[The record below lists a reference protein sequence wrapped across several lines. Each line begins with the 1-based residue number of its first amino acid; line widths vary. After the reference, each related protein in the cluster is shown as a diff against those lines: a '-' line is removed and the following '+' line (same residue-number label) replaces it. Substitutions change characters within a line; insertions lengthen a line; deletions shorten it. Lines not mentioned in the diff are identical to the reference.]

1 MDCSRTGGY
10 LPGISTVN
18 NIDMDKGVLHKSKS
32 IKINA
37 LLNIIKQCCNIIFPL
52 ITYPYVSRIL
62 GSQNLGKY
70 SFSDSI
76 ISCFMIAAS
85 LGIPTYAIREGAR
98 IRNEKNKIRQFSSEL
113 FTINIIALVMSCI
126 VLFLLIRFVPRLGKD
141 VLITYILSINIIT
154 SILGR
159 DWINA
164 IYEDYVFISA
174 RYIFFHLLSVIL
186 TFAFVRESADYIK
199 YTVIMLLGN
208 SGGYVANFFYTQKY
222 IPLKITSHINIKKHG
237 KPILYL
243 FCTSVALTIY
253 IKSDITVL
261 GFFRSDSEVGIYTLS
276 SKIYMIIKALLN
288 AAITVTIPRLASYL
302 GSNKIIEY
310 QNLLNKLRKGL
321 CIIVFPV
328 VVGLFFM
335 AEEIILLLGG
345 TEYHSGYIPLTIL
358 CIALILAVFSTFYAQ
373 GILVVNRNEK
383 HFFAATTIS
392 AIVNIVINIL
402 FIPQFGMICAALS
415 TLLAELIVVVICR
428 YYSQKDVDLHDD
440 GNMKS
445 VLVGCVIIAI
455 ICIIVKSIVLSN
467 TARLLIAVA
476 ASAFSYSYILLLMR
490 NRMVLDIYEAI
501 KKKYFRYFQ

>member
-1 MDCSRTGGY
+1 M
-10 LPGISTVN
+10 PGTDAVN
-18 NIDMDKGVLHKSKS
+18 NIDMDKGTLQKTKS

-70 SFSDSI
+70 SFSDSV
-76 ISCFMIAAS
+76 ISYFMITAS

-98 IRNEKNKIRQFSSEL
+98 IRNEKSKIRQFSSEL
-113 FTINIIALVMSCI
+113 FTINMIALGMSFI
-126 VLFLLIRFVPRLGKD
+126 AFFSLIRFVPRLGKD

-159 DWINA
+159 DWINS
-164 IYEDYVFISA
+164 IYEDYAYISA

-186 TFAFVRESADYIK
+186 TFVFVREPDDYIK

-222 IPLKITSHINIKKHG
+222 VPLKMTKHMNIKRHG

-261 GFFRSDSEVGIYTLS
+261 GFFRPDSEVGIYTLS

-302 GSNKIIEY
+302 GSNKINEY
-310 QNLLNKLRKGL
+310 QNLLNRLRKGL
-321 CIIVFPV
+321 CIIVFPA

-335 AEEIILLLGG
+335 AEEIMLLLGG
-345 TEYHSGYIPLTIL
+345 IEYHSGYIPLTIL

-383 HFFAATTIS
+383 YFFTATIIS
-392 AIVNIVINIL
+392 AIANIVVNIL

-428 YYSQKDVDLHDD
+428 HYSHKDVDLHDD

-445 VLVGCVIIAI
+445 VLVGCVIIST
-455 ICIIVKSIVLSN
+455 ICIMVKSIVSGNVL
-467 TARLLIAVA
+467 RILIAVT
-476 ASAFSYSYILLLMR
+476 ASVFSYSGVLLLMR

-501 KKKYFRYFQ
+501 SKKWFRCF